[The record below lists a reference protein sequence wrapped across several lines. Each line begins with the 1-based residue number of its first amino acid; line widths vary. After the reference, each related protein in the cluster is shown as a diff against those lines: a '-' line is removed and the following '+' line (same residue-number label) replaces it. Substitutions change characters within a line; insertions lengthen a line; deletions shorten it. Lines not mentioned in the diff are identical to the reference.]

1 MLRVPILTA
10 THGAMLGIGFLIG
23 IYVLPILTAP
33 NGPDAAA
40 LQATTT
46 RALYTGRFERNLKG
60 SDFVHWGEGEVR
72 VLPER
77 IAHAGRLAPGPDYKL
92 YLAPEFVD
100 TKEGFLAIKD
110 KSQRL
115 GDVKTFYGFIVDVPT
130 GVDVSA
136 YTTAVVWCEAF
147 SQFIS
152 AAKYR

>member
-1 MLRVPILTA
+1 MLRVLILTA

-33 NGPDAAA
+33 KGPDAAA
-40 LQATTT
+40 LQATTGA
-46 RALYTGRFERNLKG
+46 RYTGRFERNLKG

-115 GDVKTFYGFIVDVPT
+115 GDVKTFNGFIVDVPT

>member
-1 MLRVPILTA
+1 MLRVLILTA

-33 NGPDAAA
+33 KGPDAAA
-40 LQATTT
+40 LQATTGA
-46 RALYTGRFERNLKG
+46 RYTGRFERNLKG

-100 TKEGFLAIKD
+100 TKKGFLAIKD

-115 GDVKTFYGFIVDVPT
+115 GDVKTFNGFIVDVPT